1 MRAVKAVKAAAHQA
15 PTTTL
20 EAKLK
25 QQVAALK
32 QQVERNQ
39 GAAGRRTETRKEQGR
54 HKYPECR
61 EDGRRKAE
69 KVLAGYSSSH
79 YQPAQR
85 QPSGK
90 GAGDNVNVVEEG
102 KNAIKERL
110 AKLHKKGKK

>member
-1 MRAVKAVKAAAHQA
+1 MQ
-15 PTTTL
+15 
-20 EAKLK
+20 

-32 QQVERNQ
+32 QQLNDTKAQLV
-39 GAAGRRTETRKEQGR
+39 GAQKLAKSKEDMRILNAVKMAGG
-54 HKYPECR
+54 
-61 EDGRRKAE
+61 AE
-69 KVLAGYSSSH
+69 KVLAGYSSH

-90 GAGDNVNVVEEG
+90 GAGDNVNAVEEG